1 MLKCILRG
9 INKNNQNDDS
19 AVTIMAYGLRPANRN
34 MDSEKNAIKIFK
46 NIFKYNPASA
56 IDWDT
61 VRAIAYSGSER

>member
-1 MLKCILRG
+1 M
-9 INKNNQNDDS
+9 
-19 AVTIMAYGLRPANRN
+19 THGLRSANRN

-46 NIFKYNPASA
+46 NIFKHNPETA